1 MNREQKAAAIEE
13 VAGQIQE
20 SEAVFAV
27 DYRGISVPQAA
38 ELRTRLTEA
47 GARFRVVKNTLTMRA
62 ADQAGAESL
71 KEVLEGPT
79 AFTFVLADGG
89 DVALAAKALATF
101 RREHDVV
108 AFKGGLMN
116 GDALTVE
123 QLEALSR
130 LPARDVLH
138 GQLVGMIA
146 SPITGL
152 VRGLNALISGL
163 AIQLGQI
170 RDQGLVGGEGE
181 AEEAPAEEAAAEAP
195 SDEPAAEESS
205 AEPEDASA
213 EESPA
218 EEAAADQAAEA
229 PAAEDAP
236 AEEAGAEDSAAT
248 GDEEAPAEEAS
259 AAPEAEAEGD
269 GTETDETDAPS
280 EGDETE

>member
-47 GARFRVVKNTLTMRA
+47 GARFRVVKNTLTERA
-62 ADQAGAESL
+62 VDQAGVDGL
-71 KEVLEGPT
+71 KEVLQGPT
-79 AFTFVLADGG
+79 AFTFVRADGG

-101 RREHDVV
+101 RREHDVL
-108 AFKGGLMN
+108 AFKGGVMG
-116 GDALTVE
+116 GDALTVD

-138 GQLVGMIA
+138 GQLVAMIA

-170 RDQGLVGGEGE
+170 RDQGLVGGDATEAE
-181 AEEAPAEEAAAEAP
+181 SAAAEEAPAEEAASAADDSAPAE
-195 SDEPAAEESS
+195 EPAAEE
-205 AEPEDASA
+205 A
-213 EESPA
+213 
-218 EEAAADQAAEA
+218 
-229 PAAEDAP
+229 AP
-236 AEEAGAEDSAAT
+236 AE
-248 GDEEAPAEEAS
+248 AS
-259 AAPEAEAEGD
+259 
-269 GTETDETDAPS
+269 
-280 EGDETE
+280 

>member
-47 GARFRVVKNTLTMRA
+47 GARFRVVKNTLTERA
-62 ADQAGAESL
+62 ADQAGAGPL

-79 AFTFVLADGG
+79 AFTFVLAEGG

-101 RREHDVV
+101 RRETDLL
-108 AFKGGLMN
+108 AFKGGIMN
-116 GDALTVE
+116 GDALSVE

-152 VRGLNALISGL
+152 VRGLNALIQGL
-163 AIQLGQI
+163 VIQLGQI
-170 RDQGLVGGEGE
+170 AEQGLVGGDAPA
-181 AEEAPAEEAAAEAP
+181 AEEAPAEAAEAP
-195 SDEPAAEESS
+195 PEAPAADEAPYEEPAAEEAP
-205 AEPEDASA
+205 AEAA
-213 EESPA
+213 EAPP
-218 EEAAADQAAEA
+218 EEAAAEDAAAEPEA
-229 PAAEDAP
+229 AAEDGS
-236 AEEAGAEDSAAT
+236 AEASS
-248 GDEEAPAEEAS
+248 GDEAAVEEAS
-259 AAPEAEAEGD
+259 PEPEGD
-269 GTETDETDAPS
+269 GTETGETDAPS
-280 EGDETE
+280 EGDEKE

>member
-1 MNREQKAAAIEE
+1 MNREQKAAAVEE
-13 VAGQIQE
+13 VAGQIKE

-47 GARFRVVKNTLTMRA
+47 GARFRVVKNTLTERA
-62 ADQAGAESL
+62 ADRAGAEAL
-71 KEVLEGPT
+71 KELLEGPT
-79 AFTFVLADGG
+79 AFTFVASEGG

-101 RREHDVV
+101 RRETDLLT
-108 AFKGGLMN
+108 FKGGIMN
-116 GDALTVE
+116 GDALSVE
-123 QLEALSR
+123 QLEMLSR

-170 RDQGLVGGEGE
+170 RDQGLLGGDEP
-181 AEEAPAEEAAAEAP
+181 PAEE
-195 SDEPAAEESS
+195 EPAAEE
-205 AEPEDASA
+205 
-213 EESPA
+213 
-218 EEAAADQAAEA
+218 
-229 PAAEDAP
+229 
-236 AEEAGAEDSAAT
+236 
-248 GDEEAPAEEAS
+248 
-259 AAPEAEAEGD
+259 AAPEAEEPPAEEATAEGDDASPEEASPEEASPEEASPEAAAEGD
-269 GTETDETDAPS
+269 GTETDVTDAPS

>member
-1 MNREQKAAAIEE
+1 MNREQKAAVIEE
-13 VAGQIQE
+13 VAAQIQE

-47 GARFRVVKNTLTMRA
+47 GARFRVVKNRLTQRA

-71 KEVLEGPT
+71 KGVLEGPT
-79 AFTFVLADGG
+79 AFTFVRADG

-116 GDALTVE
+116 GDPLSVE

-170 RDQGLVGGEGE
+170 RDQGLVGGE
-181 AEEAPAEEAAAEAP
+181 APAEEAAAGEAAP
-195 SDEPAAEESS
+195 EAEE
-205 AEPEDASA
+205 AAPPEA
-213 EESPA
+213 EEASA
-218 EEAAADQAAEA
+218 EEAAADV
-229 PAAEDAP
+229 
-236 AEEAGAEDSAAT
+236 
-248 GDEEAPAEEAS
+248 
-259 AAPEAEAEGD
+259 
-269 GTETDETDAPS
+269 TEQTDAPS

>member
-47 GARFRVVKNTLTMRA
+47 GARFRVVKNTLTERA

-101 RREHDVV
+101 RREHAVL

-116 GDALTVE
+116 GDALTIE
-123 QLEALSR
+123 QIEELSK

-170 RDQGLVGGEGE
+170 RDQGLVGGDAPADEAPAEAEAASAEE
-181 AEEAPAEEAAAEAP
+181 AEEASAE
-195 SDEPAAEESS
+195 EPAAEE
-205 AEPEDASA
+205 ASA
-213 EESPA
+213 EETSSEETSSEETSSEP
-218 EEAAADQAAEA
+218 EAAAE
-229 PAAEDAP
+229 
-236 AEEAGAEDSAAT
+236 
-248 GDEEAPAEEAS
+248 GDE
-259 AAPEAEAEGD
+259 
-269 GTETDETDAPS
+269 TETDATDAPS
-280 EGDETE
+280 EGDEKE

>member
-47 GARFRVVKNTLTMRA
+47 GARFRVVKNTLTERA

-101 RREHDVV
+101 RREHDVL

-116 GDALTVE
+116 GDALTIE
-123 QLEALSR
+123 QIEELSK

-170 RDQGLVGGEGE
+170 RDQGLVGGDAP
-181 AEEAPAEEAAAEAP
+181 AEEAPAEVEAAPAE
-195 SDEPAAEESS
+195 EPAAEE
-205 AEPEDASA
+205 AA
-213 EESPA
+213 PA
-218 EEAAADQAAEA
+218 KAEA
-229 PAAEDAP
+229 AP
-236 AEEAGAEDSAAT
+236 AEEAEA
-248 GDEEAPAEEAS
+248 APAEEAEAS
-259 AAPEAEAEGD
+259 AEEASADEDSPEPEAAAEGD
-269 GTETDETDAPS
+269 ETETDATDAPS
-280 EGDETE
+280 EGDEKE

>member
-38 ELRTRLTEA
+38 ELRTRLTDA

-71 KEVLEGPT
+71 KEMLEGPT

-101 RREHDVV
+101 RRETNLLE
-108 AFKGGLMN
+108 FKGGLMN
-116 GDALTVE
+116 GDALSVE
-123 QLEALSR
+123 QLEALSK
-130 LPARDVLH
+130 LPPLDVLH

-152 VRGLNALISGL
+152 VRGLNALIQGFV
-163 AIQLGQI
+163 IQLGQI
-170 RDQGLVGGEGE
+170 AEQGLVGGDAPA
-181 AEEAPAEEAAAEAP
+181 AEEAPAEEA
-195 SDEPAAEESS
+195 PA
-205 AEPEDASA
+205 
-213 EESPA
+213 
-218 EEAAADQAAEA
+218 
-229 PAAEDAP
+229 
-236 AEEAGAEDSAAT
+236 
-248 GDEEAPAEEAS
+248 EEAPAEEAS
-259 AAPEAEAEGD
+259 AAPDEASADAGQAPAEEASADAEEAPAEEASAEGAAGEASPEPEGD

-280 EGDETE
+280 EGDKTE

>member
-1 MNREQKAAAIEE
+1 MNRDQKAAAIEE
-13 VAGQIQE
+13 VAGHIKE

-47 GARFRVVKNTLTMRA
+47 GARFRVVKNTLTERA
-62 ADQAGAESL
+62 VDQAGVESL
-71 KEVLEGPT
+71 KELLEGPT

-101 RREHDVV
+101 RREHSVLE
-108 AFKGGLMN
+108 FKGGVMN
-116 GDALTVE
+116 GDPLTVD

-138 GQLVGMIA
+138 QQLVGMIA

-170 RDQGLVGGEGE
+170 RDQGLVGGDGAGGGGLRRRRRLRLRRPAVPMKLLPSPRRTPRVTGLRLMKLMRPPRATRRSKEG
-181 AEEAPAEEAAAEAP
+181 PWP
-195 SDEPAAEESS
+195 L
-205 AEPEDASA
+205 
-213 EESPA
+213 
-218 EEAAADQAAEA
+218 QQN
-229 PAAEDAP
+229 
-236 AEEAGAEDSAAT
+236 
-248 GDEEAPAEEAS
+248 
-259 AAPEAEAEGD
+259 
-269 GTETDETDAPS
+269 
-280 EGDETE
+280 

>member
-13 VAGQIQE
+13 VASQIQE

-62 ADQAGAESL
+62 ADKAGAEAL

-79 AFTFVLADGG
+79 AFTFVFAEGG

-101 RREHDVV
+101 RREHNVL

-116 GDALTVE
+116 GDTLTVE
-123 QLEALSR
+123 QLEQLSR

-152 VRGLNALISGL
+152 VRVLNALISGL

-170 RDQGLVGGEGE
+170 RDQGLIGGDAP

-195 SDEPAAEESS
+195 
-205 AEPEDASA
+205 
-213 EESPA
+213 A
-218 EEAAADQAAEA
+218 EEAAEEA
-229 PAAEDAP
+229 PP
-236 AEEAGAEDSAAT
+236 EA
-248 GDEEAPAEEAS
+248 EEAPAEEA
-259 AAPEAEAEGD
+259 ADEPAPEAEEASAEEPEAAAAGD
-269 GTETDETDAPS
+269 ETEQTDAPS

>member
-1 MNREQKAAAIEE
+1 MNREQKAAAVEE
-13 VAGQIQE
+13 VAGQIKE

-47 GARFRVVKNTLTMRA
+47 GARFRVVKNTLTERA
-62 ADQAGAESL
+62 ADQAGADAL
-71 KEVLEGPT
+71 KELLQGPT
-79 AFTFVLADGG
+79 AFTFVRADGG

-101 RREHDVV
+101 RREHDIL

-116 GDALTVE
+116 GDALTIE

-152 VRGLNALISGL
+152 VRGLNALIAGL

-170 RDQGLVGGEGE
+170 RDQGLVGGDEPPAEEAPAE
-181 AEEAPAEEAAAEAP
+181 AEEAPAE
-195 SDEPAAEESS
+195 
-205 AEPEDASA
+205 
-213 EESPA
+213 A
-218 EEAAADQAAEA
+218 EEAPAEA
-229 PAAEDAP
+229 
-236 AEEAGAEDSAAT
+236 
-248 GDEEAPAEEAS
+248 EAPAEEAAEEPPAEDAPPEKEAPAEEP
-259 AAPEAEAEGD
+259 AAEEPEASAEGD